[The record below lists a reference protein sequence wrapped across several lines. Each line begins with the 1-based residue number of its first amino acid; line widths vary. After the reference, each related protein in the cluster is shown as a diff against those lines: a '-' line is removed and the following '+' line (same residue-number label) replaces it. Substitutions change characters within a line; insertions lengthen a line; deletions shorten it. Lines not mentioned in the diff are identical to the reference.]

1 MPSSKL
7 DRDPETTWGY
17 YHKNFF
23 VRRIYFKRLKLALS
37 LAGEQTNRSILDVG
51 TGSGLMLP
59 SLAKYGAVYA
69 VDQSPEYISR
79 AKKLCD
85 AENINADIRHASVNK
100 VPFADEFFD
109 VIFCLSVL
117 EHVKD
122 LPAAV
127 IELKRLL
134 KNDGM
139 LIVGVPVERIAVNIL
154 FRLFGASEIVKHV
167 HCSDFM
173 DVERS
178 LKEYFY
184 VERSV
189 RLPSLVPE
197 NFSLYKLFVC
207 KKML

>member
-17 YHKNFF
+17 YHKNFV
-23 VRRIYFKRLKLALS
+23 VRRVYFKRLKMALS
-37 LAGEQTNRSILDVG
+37 LAGEQKNRSILDVG

-59 SLAKYGAVYA
+59 SLVGYGIVSA
-69 VDQSPEYISR
+69 VDSSLEYVAR
-79 AKKLCD
+79 ARKLCH
-85 AENINADIRHASVNK
+85 AEKINADIRHANVDK
-100 VPFADEFFD
+100 IPFADTFFD

-122 LPAAV
+122 LSAAV
-127 IELKRLL
+127 SELKRLL
-134 KNDGM
+134 KKDGM

-173 DVERS
+173 DVEKS
-178 LKEYFY
+178 LKKQFY

-189 RLPSLVPE
+189 RLPSFVPE
-197 NFSLYKLFVC
+197 NFSLYKVFVC
-207 KKML
+207 RKIL